1 MLGATESKIGFK
13 MWTHLAS
20 CFGLT
25 TSMDSILA
33 TQQKALYVYG
43 EIVVRFWASSFLGFD
58 SQPVPFGHSTT
69 SHDLS

>member
-43 EIVVRFWASSFLGFD
+43 EICD
-58 SQPVPFGHSTT
+58 FGHHLSLGSTPSLYLLAT
-69 SHDLS
+69 RLLHMI